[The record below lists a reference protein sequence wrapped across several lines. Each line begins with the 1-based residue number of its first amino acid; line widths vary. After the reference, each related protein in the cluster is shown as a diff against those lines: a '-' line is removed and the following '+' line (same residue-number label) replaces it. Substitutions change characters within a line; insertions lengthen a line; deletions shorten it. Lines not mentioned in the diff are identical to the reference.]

1 MRSVFSI
8 TAAALLGAA
17 CIGGAGPPRLR
28 IDDPDGH
35 WARAGFVEMVPPIRP
50 PSSGDGG
57 DRIVTYLRL
66 PDAARVEI
74 VTGADGPTLR
84 FPPGTEADRVELDGS
99 GAVIDVRGSR
109 FEADGREVFHV
120 YRPAVAG
127 ALTGTEWRRDDPA
140 AAARAL
146 AFLDAEARR
155 VSRLEGPAL
164 ERFMRRFD
172 GLNDCASC
180 HAHEQRQAAAEQPG
194 RPNRRTDASGLYV
207 PLESLGDV
215 APVERHRPR
224 DMNADDPYVRTTCG
238 GAPAELVA
246 GRAGA
251 RRYVCPVGGLPI
263 SRLDLAAARAAGDA
277 HAQAVC
283 ASRAYLFAHLDAAGR
298 RAFAG
303 GFGEC
308 GLGE

>member
-1 MRSVFSI
+1 MTRVLL
-8 TAAALLGAA
+8 AAILGAA
-17 CIGGAGPPRLR
+17 CTGGGGPPRLR
-28 IDDPDGH
+28 IDDHAGH
-35 WARAGFVEMVPPIRP
+35 WASAGFVEMVPPIRP

-57 DRIVTYLRL
+57 DRIVTYLRV
-66 PDAARVEI
+66 PDAERVEI
-74 VTGADGPTLR
+74 VAGADGPTLR
-84 FPPGTEADRVELDGS
+84 FPPGTEADRVELDGT
-99 GAVIDVRGSR
+99 GAIVDVRGTR

-127 ALTGTEWRRDDPA
+127 ALVGTEWQRDDPA

-146 AFLDAEARR
+146 AFLEAEARR
-155 VSRLEGPAL
+155 ASRLEGPAL
-164 ERFMRRFD
+164 ERFIRRFD
-172 GLNDCASC
+172 SLNDCASC
-180 HAHEQRQAAAEQPG
+180 HAHEQRQAIAERPG
-194 RPNRRTDASGLYV
+194 HPNRRTDASGLYV

-224 DMNADDPYVRTTCG
+224 DTNADDPYVHTTCG
-238 GAPAELVA
+238 DAPAELA
-246 GRAGA
+246 TGRDGA
-251 RRYVCPVGGLPI
+251 RRYVCPGGGLPI

-283 ASRAYLFAHLDAAGR
+283 ASRAYLFAHLDEAGR

-303 GFGEC
+303 GFVEC